1 MKKILLS
8 LMLTSAIA
16 ASASAHAS
24 LLFADNFNAETRA
37 LNASLTNW
45 TVSNGSIDV
54 IGTGYFNF
62 YPEKGNFLDL
72 DGSTRN
78 AGKITTHT
86 AFSLNPGITY
96 LLSFDLGSSKYG
108 DTNSVNVSL
117 GNFSE
122 IFTLAPNAGWQQFTR
137 SFTVLSGMSSNLSF
151 DHAGGDNMGLML
163 DNVSVTAV
171 PEAETYAL
179 MLAGLGL
186 IGFSVRRRVR

>member
-1 MKKILLS
+1 MKTILLS
-8 LMLTSAIA
+8 LMLTSAMA
-16 ASASAHAS
+16 ASAHAKF
-24 LLFADNFNAETRA
+24 LFEDNFNAETQAR
-37 LNASLTNW
+37 NASLTHW

-54 IGTGYFNF
+54 IGTGYFDF
-62 YPEKGNFLDL
+62 YPENGNFLDL

-86 AFSLNPGITY
+86 AFSLNPGVTY

-122 IFTLAPNAGWQQFTR
+122 TFTLAPNAGWQPFTR

-151 DHAGGDNMGLML
+151 DHTGGDNMGLML

-179 MLAGLGL
+179 MLTGLGL
-186 IGFSVRRRVR
+186 VGFAARRRVR